1 MQRYA
6 GKNVL
11 ISGGGSGIG
20 HAICLRLAA
29 EGANIIL
36 IDKDLKGG
44 QAVEQELKLQN
55 TKVLFVQADITSEND
70 VEKVHK
76 EATLFFGTI
85 DVLVNNA
92 GAAFAENYAMTTL
105 ENWNQDIALNLTGH
119 YMLTRLFLPDMEAQ
133 GKGAITNISSVNGA
147 QSFGNPAYSA
157 AKAGVIS
164 FTQTLAIEYGPKGI
178 RANVVL
184 PGTIETP
191 VWQTRKDSRPEA
203 FELVKGWYPVG
214 RVGRPE
220 DIAAAVAF
228 LSADEASFVNG
239 ASLNVDGG
247 LTAGNFRMIKDI
259 TGE

>member
-44 QAVEQELKLQN
+44 QTVEQELKQQN
-55 TKVLFVQADITSEND
+55 TKALFIQADITSEND

-92 GAAFAENYAMTTL
+92 GAAFAENYKMTTL

-191 VWQTRKDSRPEA
+191 VWQTRKDSRPEV
-203 FELVKGWYPVG
+203 FELVKSWYPVG

>member
-1 MQRYA
+1 MQRYT

-36 IDKDLKGG
+36 IDKNLKGG
-44 QAVEQELKLQN
+44 QAVEQELKLQD
-55 TKVLFVQADITSEND
+55 TKVLFVQADITSEAD

-76 EATLFFGTI
+76 EATLFSGTI

-191 VWQTRKDSRPEA
+191 VWQTRKDSRPEV
-203 FELVKGWYPVG
+203 FELVKDWYPVG

>member
-36 IDKDLKGG
+36 IDKDLQGG
-44 QAVEQELKLQN
+44 QAVEQELKQQN
-55 TKVLFVQADITSEND
+55 TKALFIRADITSEDD

-191 VWQTRKDSRPEA
+191 VWQSRKDSRPDV

-228 LSADEASFVNG
+228 RSADEASFVNG

>member
-55 TKVLFVQADITSEND
+55 TKVLFVQADITSEAD

-191 VWQTRKDSRPEA
+191 VWQTRKDSRPDV

>member
-44 QAVEQELKLQN
+44 QSVEQELKLQN
-55 TKVLFVQADITSEND
+55 TKVLFVQADITSEAD

-191 VWQTRKDSRPEA
+191 VWQTRKDSRPEV
-203 FELVKGWYPVG
+203 FELVKEWYPVG

-228 LSADEASFVNG
+228 LSADEASFING

>member
-36 IDKDLKGG
+36 IDKNLKGG

-55 TKVLFVQADITSEND
+55 TKVLFVQADITSEAD

-76 EATLFFGTI
+76 EATLFFGNI

-191 VWQTRKDSRPEA
+191 VWQTRKDSRPEV

-228 LSADEASFVNG
+228 LSADEASFING

>member
-36 IDKDLKGG
+36 IDKDLQGG
-44 QAVEQELKLQN
+44 QAVEQELKQQN
-55 TKVLFVQADITSEND
+55 TKALFIRADITSEDD

-76 EATLFFGTI
+76 EATLFFGSI

-105 ENWNQDIALNLTGH
+105 ENWNEDIALNLTGH

-191 VWQTRKDSRPEA
+191 VWQTRKDSRPEV

-220 DIAAAVAF
+220 GIAAAVAF
-228 LSADEASFVNG
+228 LSADEASFING
-239 ASLNVDGG
+239 ASMNVDGG

>member
-36 IDKDLKGG
+36 IDKDLQGG
-44 QAVEQELKLQN
+44 QAVEQELKQQN
-55 TKVLFVQADITSEND
+55 TKALFIRADITSEDD

-133 GKGAITNISSVNGA
+133 GKGVITNISSVNGA

-191 VWQTRKDSRPEA
+191 VWQTRKDSRPEV

>member
-36 IDKDLKGG
+36 IDKDLQGG
-44 QAVEQELKLQN
+44 QAVERELKLQN
-55 TKVLFVQADITSEND
+55 TKALFIRADITSEAD

-191 VWQTRKDSRPEA
+191 VWQTRKDSRPEV

>member
-36 IDKDLKGG
+36 IDKDLKEG
-44 QAVEQELKLQN
+44 QSVEQELKLQN
-55 TKVLFVQADITSEND
+55 TKVLFVQADITSEAD

-191 VWQTRKDSRPEA
+191 VWQTRKDSRPEV

-247 LTAGNFRMIKDI
+247 LTAGNFRMIRDI

>member
-36 IDKDLKGG
+36 IDKDLQGG
-44 QAVEQELKLQN
+44 QAVEQELKQQN
-55 TKVLFVQADITSEND
+55 IKVLFIQADITSEAD

-191 VWQTRKDSRPEA
+191 VWQTRKDSRPEV
-203 FELVKGWYPVG
+203 FELVKSWYPVG

>member
-20 HAICLRLAA
+20 HVICLRLAA
-29 EGANIIL
+29 EGANINL
-36 IDKDLKGG
+36 IDKDLRGG
-44 QAVEQELKLQN
+44 QAVEQELKQQN
-55 TKVLFVQADITSEND
+55 TKALFIRADITSEAD

-184 PGTIETP
+184 PGMIETP
-191 VWQTRKDSRPEA
+191 VWQTRKDSRPEV

>member
-36 IDKDLKGG
+36 IDKDLKEG
-44 QAVEQELKLQN
+44 QSVEQELKLQN

-191 VWQTRKDSRPEA
+191 VWQTRKDSRPEV

>member
-1 MQRYA
+1 MQRYT

-36 IDKDLKGG
+36 IDKNLKGG
-44 QAVEQELKLQN
+44 QAVEQELKLQD
-55 TKVLFVQADITSEND
+55 TKVLFVQADITSEAD

-191 VWQTRKDSRPEA
+191 VWQTRKDSRPEV

-259 TGE
+259 TGD

>member
-36 IDKDLKGG
+36 IDKDLQGG

-55 TKVLFVQADITSEND
+55 TKALFIRADITSEAD

-164 FTQTLAIEYGPKGI
+164 FTQTLAIEYGPQGI

-191 VWQTRKDSRPEA
+191 VWQTRKDSRPEV

>member
-1 MQRYA
+1 MQRYI

-29 EGANIIL
+29 EGANVIL
-36 IDKDLKGG
+36 IDKDLQGG
-44 QAVEQELKLQN
+44 QAVEQELKQQN
-55 TKVLFVQADITSEND
+55 TKALFIQADITSEVD
-70 VEKVHK
+70 VEKVHN

-119 YMLTRLFLPDMEAQ
+119 YMLTRLFLPDMEVQ
-133 GKGAITNISSVNGA
+133 GKGVITNISSVNGA

-191 VWQTRKDSRPEA
+191 VWQTRKDSRPDV

>member
-44 QAVEQELKLQN
+44 QAVEKELKLQN
-55 TKVLFVQADITSEND
+55 TKALFIRADITSEDD

-191 VWQTRKDSRPEA
+191 VWQTRKDSRPEV

>member
-1 MQRYA
+1 
-6 GKNVL
+6 
-11 ISGGGSGIG
+11 
-20 HAICLRLAA
+20 
-29 EGANIIL
+29 
-36 IDKDLKGG
+36 
-44 QAVEQELKLQN
+44 
-55 TKVLFVQADITSEND
+55 
-70 VEKVHK
+70 
-76 EATLFFGTI
+76 
-85 DVLVNNA
+85 
-92 GAAFAENYAMTTL
+92 MTTL

-133 GKGAITNISSVNGA
+133 GKGVITNISSVNGA

-191 VWQTRKDSRPEA
+191 VWQSRKNSRPEV

-228 LSADEASFVNG
+228 LSADEASFING

>member
-36 IDKDLKGG
+36 IDKDLQGG
-44 QAVEQELKLQN
+44 QAVEQELKQQN
-55 TKVLFVQADITSEND
+55 TKALFIRADITSEDD

-76 EATLFFGTI
+76 EATLFFGSI

-119 YMLTRLFLPDMEAQ
+119 YMLTRLFLPGMAAQ

-191 VWQTRKDSRPEA
+191 VWQTRKDSRPEV

-247 LTAGNFRMIKDI
+247 LTAGKFRMIKDI

>member
-55 TKVLFVQADITSEND
+55 TKVLFVQADITSEAD

-191 VWQTRKDSRPEA
+191 VWQTRKDSRPEV

>member
-44 QAVEQELKLQN
+44 QSVEQELKLQN
-55 TKVLFVQADITSEND
+55 TKVLFVQADITSEAD

-76 EATLFFGTI
+76 EATLFFGNI

-119 YMLTRLFLPDMEAQ
+119 YMLTRLFLPDMVAQ

-191 VWQTRKDSRPEA
+191 VWQTRKDSRPEV

>member
-44 QAVEQELKLQN
+44 QAVEQELKLQD
-55 TKVLFVQADITSEND
+55 TKVLFVQADITSEAD

-119 YMLTRLFLPDMEAQ
+119 YMLTRLFLPDIEAQ

-184 PGTIETP
+184 PGTVETP
-191 VWQTRKDSRPEA
+191 VWQTRKDSRPEV

>member
-36 IDKDLKGG
+36 IDKDLQGG
-44 QAVEQELKLQN
+44 QAVEQELKQQN
-55 TKVLFVQADITSEND
+55 TKALFIRADITSEDD

-76 EATLFFGTI
+76 EATLFFGSI

-184 PGTIETP
+184 PGTVETP
-191 VWQTRKDSRPEA
+191 VWQTRKDSRPEV

>member
-44 QAVEQELKLQN
+44 QSVEQELKLQN
-55 TKVLFVQADITSEND
+55 TKVLFVQADITSEAD

-191 VWQTRKDSRPEA
+191 VWQTRKDSRPEV

-228 LSADEASFVNG
+228 LSADEASFING
-239 ASLNVDGG
+239 ASLIVDGG

>member
-20 HAICLRLAA
+20 HAICLRLAT

-36 IDKDLKGG
+36 IDKDFKGG
-44 QAVEQELKLQN
+44 QSVEQELKLQN
-55 TKVLFVQADITSEND
+55 TKVLFVQADITSEAD

-191 VWQTRKDSRPEA
+191 VWQTRKDSRPEV

-247 LTAGNFRMIKDI
+247 LTAGNFRMIRDI

>member
-36 IDKDLKGG
+36 IDKDLKEG
-44 QAVEQELKLQN
+44 QSVEQELKLQN
-55 TKVLFVQADITSEND
+55 TKVLFVQADITSEAD

-191 VWQTRKDSRPEA
+191 VWQSRKNSRPEV

-228 LSADEASFVNG
+228 LSADEASFING

>member
-44 QAVEQELKLQN
+44 QSVEQELKLKN
-55 TKVLFVQADITSEND
+55 TKVLFVQADITSEAD

-76 EATLFFGTI
+76 EATLFFGNI

-191 VWQTRKDSRPEA
+191 VWQTRKDSRPEV

>member
-20 HAICLRLAA
+20 HTICLRLAA

-55 TKVLFVQADITSEND
+55 TKVLFVQADITSEAD

-133 GKGAITNISSVNGA
+133 GKGVITNISSVNGA

-191 VWQTRKDSRPEA
+191 VWQSRKDLRPEV

-228 LSADEASFVNG
+228 LSADEASFING

>member
-20 HAICLRLAA
+20 HAICQRLAA

-44 QAVEQELKLQN
+44 QSVEQELKLKN
-55 TKVLFVQADITSEND
+55 TKVLFVQADITSEAD

-76 EATLFFGTI
+76 EATLFFGNI

-191 VWQTRKDSRPEA
+191 VWQTRKDSRPEV
-203 FELVKGWYPVG
+203 FELVKEWYPVG

-228 LSADEASFVNG
+228 LSADEASFING

>member
-44 QAVEQELKLQN
+44 QSGEQELKLQN
-55 TKVLFVQADITSEND
+55 TKVLFVQADITSEAD

-76 EATLFFGTI
+76 EATLFFGNI

-191 VWQTRKDSRPEA
+191 VWQTRKDSRPEV
-203 FELVKGWYPVG
+203 FELVKNWYPVG

-247 LTAGNFRMIKDI
+247 LTAGNFRMIRDI

>member
-20 HAICLRLAA
+20 HAICLRLAT

-44 QAVEQELKLQN
+44 QSVEQELKLQN
-55 TKVLFVQADITSEND
+55 TKVLFVQADITSEAD

-76 EATLFFGTI
+76 EATLFFGNI

-191 VWQTRKDSRPEA
+191 VWQTRKDSRPEV

-228 LSADEASFVNG
+228 LSADEASFING

>member
-1 MQRYA
+1 MQRYT

-44 QAVEQELKLQN
+44 QAVEQELKQQN
-55 TKVLFVQADITSEND
+55 TKALFVQADITNEAD

-105 ENWNQDIALNLTGH
+105 DNWNQDIALNLTGH

-191 VWQTRKDSRPEA
+191 VWHARKDSRPDV

-220 DIAAAVAF
+220 EIAAAVAF

>member
-1 MQRYA
+1 MQRYV

-44 QAVEQELKLQN
+44 QAVEQELKQQN
-55 TKVLFVQADITSEND
+55 TKVLFVQADITSEAD

-119 YMLTRLFLPDMEAQ
+119 YMLTRLFLPDMEVQ
-133 GKGAITNISSVNGA
+133 GKGVITNISSVNGA

-191 VWQTRKDSRPEA
+191 VWQTRKDSRPDV

>member
-1 MQRYA
+1 MKRYA

-55 TKVLFVQADITSEND
+55 TKVLFVQADITSEAD

-76 EATLFFGTI
+76 EATMFFGTI

-191 VWQTRKDSRPEA
+191 VWQTRKDSRPEV

>member
-1 MQRYA
+1 MKRYA

-55 TKVLFVQADITSEND
+55 TKVLFVQADITSEAD

-191 VWQTRKDSRPEA
+191 VWQTRKDSRPEV

>member
-36 IDKDLKGG
+36 IDKDLQGG
-44 QAVEQELKLQN
+44 QAVEQELKQQN
-55 TKVLFVQADITSEND
+55 IKTLFIRADITSEDD

-191 VWQTRKDSRPEA
+191 VWQTRKDSRPEV

>member
-36 IDKDLKGG
+36 IDKDLQGG
-44 QAVEQELKLQN
+44 QAVEKELKLQN
-55 TKVLFVQADITSEND
+55 TKALFIRADITSEDD

-191 VWQTRKDSRPEA
+191 VWQTRKDSRPEV

>member
-36 IDKDLKGG
+36 IDKNLKGG
-44 QAVEQELKLQN
+44 QAVELELKLQD
-55 TKVLFVQADITSEND
+55 TKVLFVQADITSEAD

-191 VWQTRKDSRPEA
+191 VWQTRKDSRPEV

-228 LSADEASFVNG
+228 LSADEASFING